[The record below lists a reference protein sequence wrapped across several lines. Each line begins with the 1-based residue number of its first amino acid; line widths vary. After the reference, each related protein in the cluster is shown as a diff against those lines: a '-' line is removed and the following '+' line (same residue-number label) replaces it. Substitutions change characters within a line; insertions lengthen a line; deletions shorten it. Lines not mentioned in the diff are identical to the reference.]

1 MFFKDGKELQALSLL
16 AAKAR
21 VDAFLD
27 SHLKSVR
34 PPISVNK

>member
-1 MFFKDGKELQALSLL
+1 LL

-27 SHLKSVR
+27 SHLKAVR
-34 PPISVNK
+34 PSISGEK